1 MQHPEKKNWT
11 RDIGC
16 PAHQRVGGNHCEV
29 SYPAVMMR
37 AGDPGSL
44 GDGRSCITL
53 AITHN
58 TAIEPK
64 LSLRDAAFEVT
75 GILANQSAE
84 PILDAKVV
92 LDRCPRS
99 ATWPE

>member
-1 MQHPEKKNWT
+1 MKF
-11 RDIGC
+11 
-16 PAHQRVGGNHCEV
+16 
-29 SYPAVMMR
+29 PAVMMR

-44 GDGRSCITL
+44 GDRRSCITFM
-53 AITHN
+53 AITHD
-58 TAIEPK
+58 TAIQPK
-64 LSLRDAAFEVT
+64 LSLGDAAFEVT

-99 ATWPE
+99 ATWPA